1 MPETTVTKEPR
12 SQPQRIFIPVRRRQ
26 VIEKSD
32 IVRDNANQGRRE
44 AKCPRGQGGEVCEF
58 RNNCGQLRTLE
69 GGAISENTV

>member
-1 MPETTVTKEPR
+1 M
-12 SQPQRIFIPVRRRQ
+12 
-26 VIEKSD
+26 IEKSD